1 MHEQEAFR
9 HLRPNS
15 ARTNYA
21 AAVINLKVAYVPTHT
36 FGSFCQPHSHTA
48 QLTTLHPACVKTQKS
63 KLARLRAAV
72 AVWEEGVKGRGEGEE
87 GRRLEEMVD
96 PFSHPHRMIVLTSM
110 LRGQKEHLALFTQR
124 LEKLRGKMKWR

>member
-1 MHEQEAFR
+1 M
-9 HLRPNS
+9 
-15 ARTNYA
+15 
-21 AAVINLKVAYVPTHT
+21 
-36 FGSFCQPHSHTA
+36 
-48 QLTTLHPACVKTQKS
+48 
-63 KLARLRAAV
+63 